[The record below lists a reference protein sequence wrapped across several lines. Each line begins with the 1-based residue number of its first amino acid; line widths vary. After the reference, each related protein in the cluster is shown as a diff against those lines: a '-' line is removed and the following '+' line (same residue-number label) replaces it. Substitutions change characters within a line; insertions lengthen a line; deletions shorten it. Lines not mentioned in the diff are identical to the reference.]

1 MRKVAFIAVKCATMF
16 GLKLAVCQGLKGQQS
31 LSQPDSP
38 NENTSALK
46 QLSHKQRQDQII
58 LSVSDNQL
66 MLGLENHMAQTL
78 KTLYRMVV
86 SFKIKL

>member
-38 NENTSALK
+38 NENTSAL
-46 QLSHKQRQDQII
+46 
-58 LSVSDNQL
+58 
-66 MLGLENHMAQTL
+66 
-78 KTLYRMVV
+78 
-86 SFKIKL
+86 